1 MYLTPASS
9 SPYSK
14 TGESASISMA
24 ESGGFLL
31 RTHNRY
37 GNCGGIGKDESNV
50 FELPPLPEIFCYW

>member
-1 MYLTPASS
+1 MYLTLASS

-14 TGESASISMA
+14 TDVSASISMA

-37 GNCGGIGKDESNV
+37 WNRGGIGKDESNV
-50 FELPPLPEIFCYW
+50 LELSPLPEIFCYW